1 MVSPP
6 IPSQVTEGVYR
17 RVIPMSPPFI
27 SADDEESPQLL
38 IPALPRFFSRK
49 AGSE

>member
-6 IPSQVTEGVYR
+6 IPSQIAEGIYR

-27 SADDEESPQLL
+27 SAHDKESPQLL
-38 IPALPRFFSRK
+38 IPAQPRFFSRK